1 MTYKETIYLVLDEI
15 KASSDDAFFT
25 EEHVLF
31 LLGKYRTFL
40 LKQRYSDVKKQIPE
54 SNYQTICL
62 DLIEVPAISG
72 EPCEGGYYLRSKEKI
87 PFLMKIGNPKI
98 YPIDYYQ
105 GEITYISRERMRYV
119 GYNKYLKNIIY
130 ASIGPDNY
138 LYFKSFNPQYLYLE
152 KVRMTGI
159 FEDTQAASELQ
170 CPDGNGDIVCDI
182 LDREFPIESALVP
195 PMIELVVKE
204 LLGAEYR
211 PKDEDNDANDA
222 LASLATFLRNN
233 VKSNLQKQI
242 EG

>member
-40 LKQRYSDVKKQIPE
+40 LKQRYSDIKKQIPE